1 MSHPSTPTHEEL
13 EERLRRIED
22 LARRVVR
29 VCDGYEALLI
39 QTRLQNIAMADV
51 LQQQVVEHTELR
63 RQIANTTPLSAL
75 AALREAPGW
84 QSTVPTAADVSAHGR
99 SFPYGPHEGTEDD
112 YCAGLWAL
120 RDEGGVSLVDICVQ
134 VFPEGDEVM
143 VRPVGAACVADIEEV
158 IESTIT
164 GATELAWLRLTA
176 DGRPVVR

>member
-75 AALREAPGW
+75 AALREAPGCRAPCPPPR
-84 QSTVPTAADVSAHGR
+84 T
-99 SFPYGPHEGTEDD
+99 
-112 YCAGLWAL
+112 
-120 RDEGGVSLVDICVQ
+120 
-134 VFPEGDEVM
+134 
-143 VRPVGAACVADIEEV
+143 
-158 IESTIT
+158 
-164 GATELAWLRLTA
+164 
-176 DGRPVVR
+176 